1 MFDSL
6 TYRLGN
12 LKLIHIRGCESYV
25 DSHIGPGIQTLSLTF
40 CDLRF
45 YVSNFIIIQLVAA
58 YLNGSQGPLNMMYI
72 LFQGQP

>member
-6 TYRLGN
+6 TYRLRN

-25 DSHIGPGIQTLSLTF
+25 DSHIGPGIQTQFPYRGGNLVIIDLSLTF

-45 YVSNFIIIQLVAA
+45 YVSNFIII
-58 YLNGSQGPLNMMYI
+58 
-72 LFQGQP
+72 